1 MNNPVNEWIGEGK
14 IGTELVLQHTRDS
27 SRPVLNMLL
36 YVESHYKSKKNT
48 EQDHVIKKRYAK
60 IPLVAWHNKADHIAN
75 SFQRNDRVRVRGTLR
90 TRLVERSGVKY
101 SAFEIVVDD
110 MILLYRQDQ

>member
-14 IGTELVLQHTRDS
+14 IITDLTLQHTRDS

-36 YVESHYKSKKNT
+36 SVESHYKSKKNT
-48 EQDHVIKKRYAK
+48 EEDHVIKKRYAK
-60 IPLVAWHNKADHIAN
+60 IPLVAWHGKAEHVYE
-75 SFQRNDRVRVRGTLR
+75 SFQRNDKVRVRGTLR
-90 TRLVERSGVKY
+90 TRLVERNGVKY

-110 MILLYRQDQ
+110 MLLLHRQEV